1 MLETMPPY
9 SHTYVK
15 VSLESTTESSNAY
28 GIRRGLKSHHIQ
40 LLAISGVIGTGLFV
54 GTSSVLNSAGPAGL
68 LIGYSVW
75 YENECSNECQVYCAN
90 MSFVSKQVHFAS
102 LCSSCDG
109 RNVCISPRP
118 RVFCYA

>member
-1 MLETMPPY
+1 M
-9 SHTYVK
+9 
-15 VSLESTTESSNAY
+15 SLESITGSSNPY

-75 YENECSNECQVYCAN
+75 YEIELINECQVYCAN
-90 MSFVSKQVHFAS
+90 MGSVTKQVHSAP

-118 RVFCYA
+118 RVFRYA